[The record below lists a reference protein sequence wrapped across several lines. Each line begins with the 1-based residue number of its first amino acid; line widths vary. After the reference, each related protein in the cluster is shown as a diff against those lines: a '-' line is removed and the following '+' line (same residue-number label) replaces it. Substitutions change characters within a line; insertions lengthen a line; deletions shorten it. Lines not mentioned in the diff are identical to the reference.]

1 MKKKSLSFWPR
12 LRLLLAVLLSM
23 TGFTLGLGWGLSQTP
38 SWAAPGQNPYMQTVP
53 TRLPTSTPT
62 SVPTPVPGVPPVED
76 DKEDT
81 SPSPQPASPTPLPVG
96 EYILPPTSTK
106 PAALVETVAAPQPDY
121 TAATPPATIAVEP
134 SSTDETDRPVPSPT
148 LASVAVDRPEQPPE
162 SWLPLRRASPLLCLC
177 PIGLGL
183 GLLLVLGG
191 IFLLKH
197 RKDRQ

>member
-23 TGFTLGLGWGLSQTP
+23 TGFALGLGWGLSQTP

-62 SVPTPVPGVPPVED
+62 PVPTSVPGVQPVED
-76 DKEDT
+76 EEDT
-81 SPSPQPASPTPLPVG
+81 SSPPLPASPTRLPVG
-96 EYILPPTSTK
+96 EYIPAPTSTK
-106 PAALVETVAAPQPDY
+106 PAAVVETVAAPQPDY
-121 TAATPPATIAVEP
+121 AAPTPPATIAAKP
-134 SSTDETDRPVPSPT
+134 SSTDETGRPVASPT

-162 SWLPLRRASPLLCLC
+162 SWLPLRRASLLLCLC
-177 PIGLGL
+177 PIGL